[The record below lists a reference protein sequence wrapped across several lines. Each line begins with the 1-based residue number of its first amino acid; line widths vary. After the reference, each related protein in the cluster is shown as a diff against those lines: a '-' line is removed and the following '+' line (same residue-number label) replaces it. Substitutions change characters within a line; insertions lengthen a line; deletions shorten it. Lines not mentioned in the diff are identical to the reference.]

1 MLLQHGSEQKDKGIF
16 LREMKILE
24 GGGQRMMSISSNCCG
39 KRVRYRLERPVVLFF
54 GGGGFKAAP
63 AAYGSSQPRDRTGA
77 IAAGLHHSHSNVGS
91 EPSLR
96 PTPQLTA
103 TPDPTEHGQ
112 GLNLHPHGY
121 SQIWFR

>member
-54 GGGGFKAAP
+54 WGGCLL
-63 AAYGSSQPRDRTGA
+63 R
-77 IAAGLHHSHSNVGS
+77 LHLQHMEV
-91 EPSLR
+91 PSLGIE
-96 PTPQLTA
+96 L
-103 TPDPTEHGQ
+103 E
-112 GLNLHPHGY
+112 L
-121 SQIWFR
+121 